1 FHLFVFCLGDCGF
14 PERISNAEPK
24 QGALD
29 QTTFPPNAT
38 VSYDCRPGYTRV
50 PGRKNSITCLENGS
64 WSTPEAFCQ
73 LRSCGNPGEVVNGEL
88 EATDFLFGSKVKYTC
103 NEGRVLYL
111 PTSES
116 VQVHQAK

>member
-73 LRSCGNPGEVVNGEL
+73 HAFYICPPLSRFKFIRLSR
-88 EATDFLFGSKVKYTC
+88 KVAFVSAYRTAGFVYRT
-103 NEGRVLYL
+103 NEM
-111 PTSES
+111 SEN
-116 VQVHQAK
+116 A